1 MLKNISR
8 KAKSLLHDGPLSNE
22 VEMKYVSENRQR
34 MMEIV
39 QGQNHKITRASRTGT
54 DTHFVN
60 RLISKADRCGE
71 ICSWNNRPRLL
82 CNIPD
87 KISNRQLIVNA

>member
-39 QGQNHKITRASRTGT
+39 QGQNHKITRASRTCTNSYRHSFRLPVDFKGGQMRSDSCKTIDQTYYVISRIKYRT
-54 DTHFVN
+54 D
-60 RLISKADRCGE
+60 S
-71 ICSWNNRPRLL
+71 
-82 CNIPD
+82 
-87 KISNRQLIVNA
+87 